1 VKKLLAYF
9 RVHLG
14 EALVY
19 RATGFIWMLNDIGPA
34 LVALLFWLA
43 AFQDQVS
50 IAGYTVATMSIYY
63 FGVMAINALIVPYPE
78 YTLVEEIRSGSFS
91 NYLVKPINLVLFKMC
106 NMLAWRVPKAFYL
119 VPLIFILN
127 HFSSGKPDQV
137 SLSLITLGSFIVSLG
152 LSFLLMFFIKMI
164 LALTAI
170 WLTESGWLFFSF
182 EIFSSLF
189 SGELVPL
196 SFLPVS
202 VQMVNNWLPFKYFLS
217 FPLLIVLQKINSSY
231 EIVLGLLTQL
241 FWVISFYLVYRLI
254 LNCGIKN
261 YCAYGG

>member
-91 NYLVKPINLVLFKMC
+91 TRLNFIATDSLAAPSLRESVKRTSYSPT
-106 NMLAWRVPKAFYL
+106 
-119 VPLIFILN
+119 
-127 HFSSGKPDQV
+127 GKVDA
-137 SLSLITLGSFIVSLG
+137 S
-152 LSFLLMFFIKMI
+152 
-164 LALTAI
+164 
-170 WLTESGWLFFSF
+170 
-182 EIFSSLF
+182 IFSTARS
-189 SGELVPL
+189 E
-196 SFLPVS
+196 VS
-202 VQMVNNWLPFKYFLS
+202 VS
-217 FPLLIVLQKINSSY
+217 
-231 EIVLGLLTQL
+231 GL
-241 FWVISFYLVYRLI
+241 
-254 LNCGIKN
+254 
-261 YCAYGG
+261 A

>member
-1 VKKLLAYF
+1 
-9 RVHLG
+9 
-14 EALVY
+14 
-19 RATGFIWMLNDIGPA
+19 
-34 LVALLFWLA
+34 
-43 AFQDQVS
+43 
-50 IAGYTVATMSIYY
+50 MSIYY

-106 NMLAWRVPKAFYL
+106 NMLAWRVPKAVYL
-119 VPLIFILN
+119 VPLIFTLN

-137 SLSLITLGSFIVSLG
+137 SLSLIAIGAFSVSLFF
-152 LSFLLMFFIKMI
+152 SFLLMFFIKMI

-170 WLTESGWLFFSF
+170 WFTESGWLFFSF

-196 SFLPVS
+196 SFLPVT

-217 FPLLIVLQKINSSY
+217 FPLLIVLQKINSNY
-231 EIVLGLLTQL
+231 EIGIGLLTQL

-254 LNCGIKN
+254 LSRGIKN